1 MIARIQTERGI
12 SMSMYRATSFITEAF
27 DEAKIKYCVRCE
39 DGGGEKEWVEATF
52 PVDGGPIVAERF
64 FSTDND
70 NDVAVRILSLI
81 NKVPEERK
89 ARMLEACNYLN
100 EELRHVKFSLD
111 NRGDVNVSFD
121 FPVKM
126 SDECVGPVAV
136 EVFIRSMR
144 ILDEKYDVLM
154 KALYTE
160 EPIGEEREMDMRM
173 RLLQKL
179 KSAIEKRAEAGEL
192 LPPAGPFEDDELATD
207 ENGEGAFLSGLPDDE
222 DGEEAM

>member
-1 MIARIQTERGI
+1 
-12 SMSMYRATSFITEAF
+12 MSMYRPTSFITEAF

-39 DGGGEKEWVEATF
+39 EDGGKEWVEALF

-89 ARMLEACNYLN
+89 GQILDVCNYLN
-100 EELRHVKFSLD
+100 EELRHVKFCLD
-111 NRGDVNVSFD
+111 NRGNVRFD
-121 FPVKM
+121 FPITL

-144 ILDEKYDVLM
+144 ILDEKYNLFM

-160 EPIGEEREMDMRM
+160 EPIGEENETDMRWG
-173 RLLQKL
+173 
-179 KSAIEKRAEAGEL
+179 RAFPE
-192 LPPAGPFEDDELATD
+192 
-207 ENGEGAFLSGLPDDE
+207 
-222 DGEEAM
+222 

>member
-1 MIARIQTERGI
+1 MKTDGTKSAFFLFVNTEGNDAGINRKADVAQIQTERGI
-12 SMSMYRATSFITEAF
+12 SMSMYRPTSFITEAF

-39 DGGGEKEWVEATF
+39 EDGGKEWVEALF

-89 ARMLEACNYLN
+89 GQILDVCNYLN
-100 EELRHVKFSLD
+100 EELRHVKFCLD
-111 NRGDVNVSFD
+111 NRGNVNVSFD
-121 FPVKM
+121 FPITL

-144 ILDEKYDVLM
+144 ILDEKYNLFM

-160 EPIGEEREMDMRM
+160 EPIGEENETDMRWG
-173 RLLQKL
+173 
-179 KSAIEKRAEAGEL
+179 RAFPE
-192 LPPAGPFEDDELATD
+192 
-207 ENGEGAFLSGLPDDE
+207 
-222 DGEEAM
+222 